1 MGLLVAN
8 AMSVGSLVTTSSR
21 SVTCENLGR
30 ISVGFRDFRGL
41 GFVDW
46 GFRRGE
52 SRKRQTVALRRSR
65 GSVCEVLSSSLSS
78 ALEGNGNSN
87 GGVGGL
93 GFADWGFRKRRGLVC
108 KASTSAFPG
117 KGVAGKEN
125 GAPVWSYVIPLR
137 RTFPLIEPFILAELG
152 LILRGWVCTA
162 VAVGALFL
170 TVPQIG
176 NLSNLLAKGD
186 MQQLCPKAGQ
196 VLALVMVRSVA
207 QFWQQALLWEAAL
220 KITYKLRAHVYERV
234 LNRDMDY
241 FEGGEGGAAAGDVAF
256 RLTAEAEDVGDTVH
270 SLLHMLVPSALQLG
284 AMGFRMVSL
293 SPLLSFATISVVPLM
308 FVVIAMLGEKLRQLS
323 KNAQTS
329 IAGISAYLNEVL
341 PAMFVV
347 KSHAAEA
354 CERRRFENLAQA
366 DWQAHL
372 GKKRMKAFIP
382 EVITAVY
389 AATAIALFGVGTWV
403 ISQGKFDGAGMIAF
417 VTSLVLLIEPIQA
430 MGKAYNELKQGEP
443 AIERLFDLTNFKAK
457 VVEEN
462 KAKLEKVAGEVEF
475 CNVGFRY
482 KNTSKWVLNNF
493 SLKVRA
499 GETVAL
505 VGPSGSGKSTLA
517 KLLLRLYD
525 PVQGS
530 IRIDG
535 HDILDFD
542 LKSLRKHVAIVPQE
556 TTLFTGTVA
565 ENIAYGDMSEA
576 LDMVK
581 IEKAGRMANAD
592 DFIKN
597 LPNGYN
603 THLGDRATTLSG
615 GQRQRLAIARA
626 VYQGASILILDES
639 TSALDNKSEK
649 LVREALE
656 GLMIDHTVFVIAHRL
671 ETVRRAD
678 RIFLLDGGELVE
690 EGTHSTL
697 LAKGGQYAS
706 LYTMQENSTL
716 RKTPSQTF

>member
-1 MGLLVAN
+1 MCSNFQMDLKRFAG
-8 AMSVGSLVTTSSR
+8 
-21 SVTCENLGR
+21 C
-30 ISVGFRDFRGL
+30 RGL
-41 GFVDW
+41 GF
-46 GFRRGE
+46 
-52 SRKRQTVALRRSR
+52 
-65 GSVCEVLSSSLSS
+65 
-78 ALEGNGNSN
+78 GNSN
-87 GGVGGL
+87 SRCLESRRQRIGSPVPWDTCAMIRSRLGRSAAAVCRASSSVSSSAASESVGPDGSDVL
-93 GFADWGFRKRRGLVC
+93 DPNEELRNK
-108 KASTSAFPG
+108 
-117 KGVAGKEN
+117 
-125 GAPVWSYVIPLR
+125 PVWSYFIPMR
-137 RTFPLIEPFILAELG
+137 RTFPLIEPFIYTEVG
-152 LILRGWVCTA
+152 LILQGWVCTA
-162 VAVGALFL
+162 IAVGALFL

-176 NLSNLLAKGD
+176 NLSNLLSKGD
-186 MQQLCPKAGQ
+186 MQQLVPKAGV
-196 VLALVMVRSVA
+196 VLTLVMVRSIA
-207 QFWQQALLWEAAL
+207 QFWQQAFLWEAAL

-234 LNRDMDY
+234 LERDLDY
-241 FEGGEGGAAAGDVAF
+241 FEGGKSGAATGDVAF

-293 SPLLSFATISVVPLM
+293 SPLLSIATISVIPLM
-308 FVVIAMLGEKLRQLS
+308 FVVIAMLGEKLRLLS

-347 KSHAAEA
+347 KSRAAEA
-354 CERRRFENLAQA
+354 FERRKFENLAKS

-382 EVITAVY
+382 EIITAVY
-389 AATAIALFGVGTWV
+389 AATAIALFGVGTWI
-403 ISQGKFDGAGMIAF
+403 ISQGKFDGAGMVAF

-443 AIERLFDLTNFKAK
+443 AIERLFDLTNFKPK
-457 VVEEN
+457 VAGEGRT
-462 KAKLEKVAGEVEF
+462 AILEKVAGEIEF

-482 KNTSKWVLNNF
+482 KDTSKWVLNDF

-535 HDILDFD
+535 HDICDLDIC
-542 LKSLRKHVAIVPQE
+542 SLRKHVAIVPQE

-565 ENIAYGDMSEA
+565 ENIAYGDISET
-576 LDMVK
+576 LDMER
-581 IEKAGRMANAD
+581 IEEAGRMANAD

-597 LPNGYN
+597 LPNGYY

-626 VYQGASILILDES
+626 VYQGASVLILDES
-639 TSALDNKSEK
+639 TSALDTKSEK

-656 GLMIDHTVFVIAHRL
+656 GLMVDHTVIVIAHRL

-678 RIFLLDGGELVE
+678 RIFLLDSGTLVE

-697 LAKGGQYAS
+697 IAKGGQYAS
-706 LYTMQENSTL
+706 LFSMQDSNSTL
-716 RKTPSQTF
+716 QKIPSQTF